1 MLTSVGNRAG
11 AGRIAAGGTLVLA
24 AALVLVGWLDFR
36 ATREHLLDV
45 LRDQAVTV
53 RHTVAAAARANRAAA
68 ERAEAELG
76 ARLLDNARLLAK
88 LDRAQHLGPR
98 ELDEVAS
105 LNSLF
110 RVSVYDSDGNR
121 VLHATT
127 GGRGEGQ
134 GVGMGRLVDQL
145 LQDGKHETLTE
156 VHRSRRGDARIAAGI
171 RRAGGGVIVLNA
183 DASAIADLQRPYSLD
198 ALVQNIVETSH
209 DLAFVVIEQGT
220 TRITRG
226 HLDEAGVMDVSSPV
240 DLGSPEPA
248 TLRLGLR
255 LHAVRAAERQTAI
268 RLAISFSGLL
278 LLAGFAM
285 GFLFV
290 RQQYGE
296 LTERHAQAQEA
307 LRRRERLA
315 ATGELAG
322 TVAHEIRNPLNAIAM
337 SAQRLRREFLPAV
350 ATCAQDRDD
359 LVELITVLESES
371 ARLDARVQQF
381 LEYAR
386 PPRLAPER
394 IPIRALVS
402 DVVASARSL
411 AAGRGVS
418 VEADVPDVTA
428 VVDPAQ
434 FRQALD
440 NVLRNAVEAAP
451 DGSEVSVRGWHERGT
466 ISIRVC
472 DHGAGIA
479 AAEIPRIFDLYYTT
493 KPHGTGIGLA
503 VAHQVV
509 AAHGGTIAVE
519 STEGRGTSMTISI
532 PQEGDTVG

>member
-1 MLTSVGNRAG
+1 MLTSLATRGD
-11 AGRIAAGGTLVLA
+11 AGRIAAGGTIVVA
-24 AALVLVGWLDFR
+24 AALALVGWLDYR
-36 ATREHLLDV
+36 ATREHLLAV

-88 LDRAQHLGPR
+88 IDGAQRLGSR
-98 ELDEVAS
+98 ELDEIAS

-110 RVSVYDSDGNR
+110 RISVYDADGQR
-121 VLHATT
+121 VLHAST
-127 GGRGEGQ
+127 GGRGEGL
-134 GVGMGRLVDQL
+134 GAGLGRLVEQL
-145 LQDGKHETLTE
+145 LQDGKNETLTE
-156 VHRSRRGDARIAAGI
+156 VHRSRWGDARIGAGI
-171 RRAGGGVIVLNA
+171 RRVGGGAIVLNA

-198 ALVQNIVETSH
+198 ALVQDIIDASQ
-209 DLAFVVIEQGT
+209 DLAYVSIEQGG

-226 HLDEAGVMDVSSPV
+226 RLDEAGVMDVSSPV
-240 DLGSPEPA
+240 DLGGNEPA
-248 TLRLGLR
+248 ILRLGLR
-255 LHAVRAAERQTAI
+255 LDAVRTAERQTAV
-268 RLAISFSGLL
+268 RLALSFSGLL

-296 LTERHAQAQEA
+296 LSERHAQAQDA

-386 PPRLAPER
+386 PPRLALER
-394 IPIRALVS
+394 VRIRALVS
-402 DVVASARSL
+402 DVVAAGRSL
-411 AAGRGVS
+411 AAGRDVS
-418 VEADVPDVTA
+418 VEAEVPDVLMA
-428 VVDPAQ
+428 VDPAQ
-434 FRQALD
+434 LRQALD
-440 NVLRNAVEAAP
+440 NIVRNAIEAAP
-451 DGSEVSVRGWHERGT
+451 DGSEVSVRGWRERGT
-466 ISIRVC
+466 IALRVC
-472 DHGAGIA
+472 DHGQGIPPA
-479 AAEIPRIFDLYYTT
+479 DLPRIFDLYFTT
-493 KPHGTGIGLA
+493 KPRGTGIGLA

-519 STEGRGTSMTISI
+519 SIPGRGTSMTIRV
-532 PQEGDTVG
+532 PEEGGGDG